1 MSSPL
6 RFSGRASRMRDSSVS
21 MVSVPPSGMAS
32 RALTAR
38 LMITCSS
45 WPWST
50 LSPAPRSRPC
60 VILSSMVSPISRRSR
75 FDSSASTSVMS
86 STRGCRVCWREK
98 ASSWRTRPAARLAFC
113 LMCMMSAKDW
123 SPGRWRS
130 SKQVREADHGGQQVV
145 EVVGDAAGELADRL
159 HFLGLG
165 ELGLEA
171 FQFRGVDEV
180 DDDVAPGFRGLRA
193 ALRGRGC
200 GHWGLRLRGVRHALG
215 FRHGLGRQAGQME
228 RADPAGAAGHAKLGG
243 GVPVPP
249 RGAPCRRTWSPFVD
263 QVAQL
268 EACGGGR
275 A

>member
-1 MSSPL
+1 VHDVGEGL
-6 RFSGRASRMRDSSVS
+6 V
-21 MVSVPPSGMAS
+21 
-32 RALTAR
+32 AR
-38 LMITCSS
+38 
-45 WPWST
+45 PV
-50 LSPAPRSRPC
+50 AQQQ
-60 VILSSMVSPISRRSR
+60 
-75 FDSSASTSVMS
+75 
-86 STRGCRVCWREK
+86 
-98 ASSWRTRPAARLAFC
+98 
-113 LMCMMSAKDW
+113 
-123 SPGRWRS
+123 
-130 SKQVREADHGGQQVV
+130 QVREADHGGQQVV

-200 GHWGLRLRGVRHALG
+200 GHWGLRLWGVRHALG

-243 GVPVPP
+243 GVPVPLEELLQ
-249 RGAPCRRTWSPFVD
+249 ADMVAVVD

-268 EACGGGR
+268 EACRGGR